1 MIRFLQSGNNAAKYI
16 LGGFLVILAL
26 SMVAYLIPGFMTGS
40 TEASGRTGVVAK
52 VAGEEIR
59 SDEVTKLAQAQMRSQ
74 RVPDFY
80 VPILMNQAIQQ
91 LIQRQEVR
99 YEAGRLGLTASNQ
112 EVRDELENGAY
123 KQYFF
128 PDGKWIGQEKY
139 QELLT
144 QNGGTVA
151 DFERSVKDEVLA
163 RKLFNTIVAG
173 VTISPREVEQAY
185 KDKNIKVKFQY
196 AVLNLE
202 NIQKEIKPTDAELKA
217 FYGANQ
223 ARYQNSIPEKRQI
236 RYFVLPDKDVESKVT
251 VDPAELQRYY
261 NSHLDEYRLPDRV
274 RVRHILISTQA
285 SGADGKP
292 DAKAVDAARAKA
304 ADMLK
309 QIKAGG
315 DFAELA
321 KKNSQDPGS
330 AEKGGELGWI
340 VKGQTVP
347 EFEKTAFAQNPGQ
360 ISDLVQ
366 TSYGFHIIQTEEK
379 EAAQVKPLAAVK
391 GDIEKNL
398 KGPKVSALL
407 EQKGNAA
414 QDAAQKLG
422 LDKAAVQSGAQVV
435 ESNPVGRNEALPGI
449 GPAPELMNEVFAAE
463 EKSPPQLARFP
474 QGYVIYQVAR
484 INPARTPSFEEI
496 KERVTNDFKS
506 QRAAELLQKKA
517 RELSDRAHAQHDLAK
532 AAKEAGA
539 TVKTSE
545 LAGRTSQVP
554 DIGSMSGAAGAAFA
568 LKPGEI
574 SDPINLGQKAAVLEV
589 TERQDPS
596 LTDPQFA
603 QERDGLQEQISQ
615 RKKQQAL
622 ELFMSTLNA
631 RLEKEG
637 KLKVYKNEIDLL
649 TKSRG

>member
-26 SMVAYLIPGFMTGS
+26 SMVAYLIPGFMTG
-40 TEASGRTGVVAK
+40 TETSGRTGVVAK

-80 VPILMNQAIQQ
+80 VPILMNQAVQQ
-91 LIQRQEVR
+91 LIQREEIR
-99 YEAGRLGLTASNQ
+99 YEAGRLGLTASDK

-139 QELLT
+139 QEMVT
-144 QNGGTVA
+144 QGGGTVA
-151 DFERSVKDEVLA
+151 DFERNVKDEVLA
-163 RKLFNTIVAG
+163 RKLFNTIAAG
-173 VTISPREVEQAY
+173 VSVSPAEVEQAY

-196 AVLNLE
+196 AILNLE
-202 NIQKEIKPTDAELKA
+202 DIQKQVKPTEAELKA
-217 FYGANQ
+217 FYEANQ

-274 RVRHILISTQA
+274 RVRHILISTPP
-285 SGADGKP
+285 SGPDAKP
-292 DAKAVDAARAKA
+292 DPKAVDAAKAKA
-304 ADMLK
+304 TDILN

-315 DFAELA
+315 EFAELA

-330 AEKGGELGWI
+330 AQKGGELGWI
-340 VKGQTVP
+340 LKGQTVP

-366 TSYGFHIIQTEEK
+366 TSFGFHIIQTEEK
-379 EAAQVKPLAAVK
+379 EQAHVKPLADVK
-391 GDIEKNL
+391 AEIEKSF
-398 KGPKVSALL
+398 KGEKLGALL
-407 EQKGNAA
+407 ERKGNAA
-414 QDAAQKLG
+414 EDLAQKQG
-422 LDKAAVQSGAQVV
+422 LDKAAAQNGAQVV
-435 ESNPVGRNEALPGI
+435 EGNPVGRTETLPGI

-474 QGYVIYQVAR
+474 QGYVVYQVTK
-484 INPARTPSFEEI
+484 IVPARTPAFEEI
-496 KERVTNDFKS
+496 KERVTGDFKS

-539 TVKTSE
+539 TLKTSE
-545 LAGRTSQVP
+545 LVGRTSQVP
-554 DIGSMSGAAGAAFA
+554 DIGSMSGAAGAAFT

-574 SDPINLGQKAAVLEV
+574 SEPVNLGQKAAVLEV

-596 LTDPQFA
+596 LTGPQFV

-622 ELFMSTLNA
+622 ELFMSTLNN

-637 KLKVYKNEIDLL
+637 KLKVYKNEMDLL

>member
-1 MIRFLQSGNNAAKYI
+1 MIRFLQSGNKAAKYI

-26 SMVAYLIPGFMTGS
+26 SMVAYLIPGFMTDTQG
-40 TEASGRTGVVAK
+40 SGRPGVVAK
-52 VAGEEIR
+52 VAGEDIR

-80 VPILMNQAIQQ
+80 VPILMNQAVQQ

-99 YEAGRLGLTASNQ
+99 YEAARLGLTASDQ

-139 QELLT
+139 QELVT
-144 QNGGTVA
+144 QGGGTVA
-151 DFERSVKDEVLA
+151 DFERSVKDDLLT
-163 RKLFNTIVAG
+163 RKLFNTIAAG
-173 VTISPREVEQAY
+173 VTVSPTEVEQAY

-196 AVLNLE
+196 AILNLE
-202 NIQKEIKPTDAELKA
+202 DVQKQIKPTEAELKA
-217 FYGANQ
+217 FYQANQ
-223 ARYQNSIPEKRQI
+223 ARYQNSIPEKRKI
-236 RYFVLPDKDVESKVT
+236 RYFVLLDKDVESKVT
-251 VDPAELQRYY
+251 LDPAELQRYY
-261 NSHLDEYRLPDRV
+261 NSHLDDYRLPDRV
-274 RVRHILISTQA
+274 KVRHILIPTPA
-285 SGADGKP
+285 SGPDGKP
-292 DAKAVDAARAKA
+292 DQKAVDAARAKA
-304 ADMLK
+304 ADILK

-330 AEKGGELGWI
+330 AAKGGELGWI

-347 EFEKTAFAQNPGQ
+347 EFEKMAFAQNPGQ
-360 ISDLVQ
+360 ISDPVQ

-379 EAAQVKPLAAVK
+379 EQAHIKPLADIKAE
-391 GDIEKNL
+391 IEKNL
-398 KGPKVSALL
+398 KGGKVGTLL

-414 QDAAQKLG
+414 QDAAQKQG
-422 LDKAAVQSGAQVV
+422 LDKAAAQNGAQVV

-463 EKSPPQLARFP
+463 EKSAPQLARFP
-474 QGYVIYQVAR
+474 QGYVVYQVAR
-484 INPARTPSFEEI
+484 IDTARTPSFEEI
-496 KERVTNDFKS
+496 KERVANDFKS
-506 QRAAELLQKKA
+506 QRASELLQKKA
-517 RELSDRAHAQHDLAK
+517 RELADRAHAEHDLAK

-539 TVKTSE
+539 MVKSSE
-545 LAGRTSQVP
+545 LVGRTSQVP
-554 DIGSMSGAAGAAFA
+554 DLGAMSGAAGAAFN

-574 SDPINLGQKAAVLEV
+574 SDPVNLGQKAAVLEL

-596 LTDPQFA
+596 LTGPQFV
-603 QERDGLQEQISQ
+603 QQRDGLQEQISQ

-622 ELFMSTLNA
+622 ELFINTLNV

-637 KLKVYKNEIDLL
+637 KLKVYKNEMDLL

>member
-1 MIRFLQSGNNAAKYI
+1 MIRLLQCGNTAATYI

-91 LIQRQEVR
+91 IIQRQEVR
-99 YEAGRLGLTASNQ
+99 YEAGRLGLTASDQ

-144 QNGGTVA
+144 QNGGTVG

-196 AVLNLE
+196 AILNLE
-202 NIQKEIKPTDAELKA
+202 DIQKQIKPTEAELKA
-217 FYGANQ
+217 FYQTNQ

-236 RYFVLPDKDVESKVT
+236 RYFVLPDKDAESKVT

-292 DAKAVDAARAKA
+292 DPKAVDAARAKA

-309 QIKAGG
+309 HIKAGE

-321 KKNSQDPGS
+321 KTNSQDPGS
-330 AEKGGELGWI
+330 AEKGGEPGWI

-347 EFEKTAFAQNPGQ
+347 EFETTAFAQ
-360 ISDLVQ
+360 
-366 TSYGFHIIQTEEK
+366 
-379 EAAQVKPLAAVK
+379 
-391 GDIEKNL
+391 
-398 KGPKVSALL
+398 
-407 EQKGNAA
+407 
-414 QDAAQKLG
+414 
-422 LDKAAVQSGAQVV
+422 
-435 ESNPVGRNEALPGI
+435 
-449 GPAPELMNEVFAAE
+449 
-463 EKSPPQLARFP
+463 
-474 QGYVIYQVAR
+474 
-484 INPARTPSFEEI
+484 
-496 KERVTNDFKS
+496 
-506 QRAAELLQKKA
+506 
-517 RELSDRAHAQHDLAK
+517 
-532 AAKEAGA
+532 
-539 TVKTSE
+539 
-545 LAGRTSQVP
+545 
-554 DIGSMSGAAGAAFA
+554 
-568 LKPGEI
+568 
-574 SDPINLGQKAAVLEV
+574 
-589 TERQDPS
+589 
-596 LTDPQFA
+596 
-603 QERDGLQEQISQ
+603 
-615 RKKQQAL
+615 
-622 ELFMSTLNA
+622 
-631 RLEKEG
+631 
-637 KLKVYKNEIDLL
+637 
-649 TKSRG
+649 